1 MGITLCISGEL
12 IVVVAVWEMQQTSLA
27 TCKIH
32 FLLLHP
38 KSLLKEKIVHGFC
51 EQWEMVE
58 VGGVFLEEKH
68 WVQWLQT
75 LQA

>member
-12 IVVVAVWEMQQTSLA
+12 IVVVAVWEMQQKSLA
-27 TCKIH
+27 KCKIH
-32 FLLLHP
+32 FLLFHP
-38 KSLLKEKIVHGFC
+38 KSLLKEKIVHVFC
-51 EQWEMVE
+51 EQGEIG
-58 VGGVFLEEKH
+58 GGVFLEEKH